1 MIKVSNEEIVE
12 PRRNHGASIFGKFM
26 VVFGGIN
33 NKNHYLRD
41 FKYLDLKE
49 LKWYNKEYKADE

>member
-1 MIKVSNEEIVE
+1 VE
-12 PRRNHGASIFGKFM
+12 PRRNHGAAIFGKFM

-33 NKNHYLRD
+33 NKNKCLND

-49 LKWYNKEYKADE
+49 LKWYAKEYKIADEET